1 MAVELSVN
9 SELSRIADE
18 LKALSKLQAEVS
30 RGFEDNAKKAS
41 DGIQNASKDGKNSIQ
56 GMGDLARRVASNI
69 KDDFKALLSL
79 NAITGSLK
87 LSSAFGSAI
96 KESISLGDTIR
107 KLSTVFD
114 IPEAR
119 FRTFQTNLMK
129 GLGAI
134 GLSSE
139 AADNALN
146 GLAETPVR
154 GEANLQGYTNTAG
167 QLASVSG
174 QRGQEGAIA
183 KGLSQAVLARGQNPN
198 DLKAMAAVADDVL
211 RIRKS
216 TGAGAAESLA
226 TMNELFSHAN
236 QEFQG
241 RLRSGGGVNLA
252 SAALRGGKDAT
263 SFLEEYLGK
272 DSLSRSALDAQ
283 GFKNII
289 SPNGSI
295 DRGNVS
301 GIMQEANRRVPG
313 DAQAGLKTMGLTDE
327 QARGFMR
334 LAKAMEESGDKI
346 NGTASQMVDLN
357 TEFQATMG
365 LFEAGTAIVSRFK
378 SAFSA
383 FFVTF
388 EQDLT
393 DLLKFLA
400 KSDVGATT
408 AVGAGTVGSVLL
420 AGKGVSLAKGL
431 LGAGGAVAGA
441 AEGAGAAAAGG
452 GIGLPLLVG
461 AAVGYAGYRNAKN
474 TEDKIMAPIAQ
485 ATEKKKS
492 DEGLAEEISSRLSE
506 KFNGASFSEKNQR
519 VIIDFNTPALK
530 EVKSGS
536 RGESYGPGL

>member
-18 LKALSKLQAEVS
+18 LKAISKLQTEVS
-30 RGFEDNAKKAS
+30 KGFEDNAKKAS
-41 DGIQNASKDGKNSIQ
+41 DGISNASKDSKNSVQ
-56 GMGDLARRVASNI
+56 GLGDLARRVASSI
-69 KDDFKALLSL
+69 KDDFKALLSI
-79 NAITGSLK
+79 NAITSSLK
-87 LSSAFGSAI
+87 LSSVFGSAI
-96 KESISLGDTIR
+96 KESVSLGDTIR
-107 KLSTVFD
+107 KLSNVFD

-154 GEANLQGYTNTAG
+154 GEGNLQSYTNTAG

-211 RIRKS
+211 RIRKA
-216 TGAGAAESLA
+216 TGAGAAESLG
-226 TMNELFSHAN
+226 TLNDLFSHAN
-236 QEFQG
+236 AQFQG

-272 DSLSRSALDAQ
+272 NSLSRSALDSQ
-283 GFKNII
+283 GFKDII

-301 GIMQEANRRVPG
+301 GILREANRRVPG
-313 DAQAGLKTMGLTDE
+313 DAQAGLTTMGLSDE
-327 QARGFMR
+327 QAKGFIR
-334 LAKAMEESGDKI
+334 LAKAMEESGDRI
-346 NGTASQMVDLN
+346 NGASRAIVDLN
-357 TEFQATMG
+357 KEFQDTMG
-365 LFEAGTAIVSRFK
+365 LFEAGTAILSRFK
-378 SAFSA
+378 SAFSG

-388 EQDLT
+388 EHDLT
-393 DLLKFLA
+393 DLLKFLS
-400 KSDVGATT
+400 KSDAGSTA
-408 AVGAGTVGSVLL
+408 AVGVGGIAALKL
-420 AGKGVSLAKGL
+420 AGKGASLARGF
-431 LGAGGAVAGA
+431 LGAGAGA
-441 AEGAGAAAAGG
+441 AEGAGAAAGLGMTPVA
-452 GIGLPLLVG
+452 IGLG
-461 AAVGYAGYRNAKN
+461 VGYAAYRNSKN
-474 TEDKIMAPIAQ
+474 AEDNALGQVTRANDKDQQSQDI
-485 ATEKKKS
+485 
-492 DEGLAEEISSRLSE
+492 AEEIANRMG
-506 KFNGASFSEKNQR
+506 KFSGANFSEKGQK
-519 VIIDFNTPALK
+519 VTIDFNTQALK
-530 EVKSGS
+530 EVKSLN
-536 RGESYGPGL
+536 RGESYGGP